1 MEYQLKRIS
10 KAGIP
15 EALSKAELYRSLN
28 EPEEAESICR
38 DILAI
43 EPEHQ
48 LALRLLGLSLT
59 DQFTGGGDDRYR
71 ETEEIFKRL
80 TDPYERLYYTGI
92 LEERRG
98 KAQLNAGHLP
108 VSLLP
113 LFESALKLYAEAEKT
128 RPAANDDAILR
139 WNRCV
144 RLLQNP
150 SYGWEE
156 LGEPVFEATDAAP
169 PK

>member
-1 MEYQLKRIS
+1 
-10 KAGIP
+10 
-15 EALSKAELYRSLN
+15 
-28 EPEEAESICR
+28 
-38 DILAI
+38 
-43 EPEHQ
+43 
-48 LALRLLGLSLT
+48 
-59 DQFTGGGDDRYR
+59 
-71 ETEEIFKRL
+71 
-80 TDPYERLYYTGI
+80 
-92 LEERRG
+92 
-98 KAQLNAGHLP
+98 
-108 VSLLP
+108 LP